1 MFEQVV
7 VGADFSS
14 SGELVLRAVPG
25 LHSIGARRLHLV
37 HVTGMRH
44 PTLGMIEQLTEHRQ
58 RLESE
63 RAGLEAAGFEVTTE
77 VVMGDPPR
85 EIHRVAQECGASLI
99 VMGSRSH
106 SRSRDAFIGSVA
118 WGVVAHASLPVL
130 IYRVEAIRAAYERG
144 DGTPDFSIERVLF
157 ATDLSESADR
167 AFRCVEGVARDGS
180 LLSCTLLHVRGRTGS
195 RSGSDEPERSA
206 LERLASRIQDVGGAP
221 VEVVICDGDPAVEIV
236 RHAADRRD
244 ALIVMSSHGK
254 GLIADALLGSVSK
267 KVLRNA
273 PGPVLLVPSRSAG

>member
-25 LHSIGARRLHLV
+25 LRSIGARRLHLV
-37 HVTGMRH
+37 HVTAMRH

-63 RAGLEAAGFEVTTE
+63 RAGLEGAGFDVTTE

-130 IYRVEAIRAAYERG
+130 IYRVEAIHAAYERG
-144 DGTPDFSIERVLF
+144 DGTPDFSIDRVVF

-167 AFRCVEGVARDGS
+167 AFRCVEGLARDGT
-180 LLSCTLLHVRGRTGS
+180 LASCTLLHVRVSARPG
-195 RSGSDEPERSA
+195 EPERAA
-206 LERLASRIQDVGGAP
+206 LDRLAARIHDVGGAP
-221 VEVVICDGDPAVEIV
+221 VEIVVCDGDPAVEIV
-236 RHAADRRD
+236 RHAADRGN

-254 GLIADALLGSVSK
+254 GMIADALLGSVSK

-273 PGPVLLVPSRSAG
+273 PGPVLLVPARAPG